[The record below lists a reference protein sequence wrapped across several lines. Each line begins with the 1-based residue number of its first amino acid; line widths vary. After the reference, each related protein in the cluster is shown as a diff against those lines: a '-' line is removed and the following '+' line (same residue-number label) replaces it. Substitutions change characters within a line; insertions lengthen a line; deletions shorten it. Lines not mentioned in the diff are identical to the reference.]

1 MVVDICKIFELNSH
15 YWRLS
20 WGKNLQKTKFKVI
33 LRQKLTDLLLE
44 SQAVWREKTRRIMM
58 MMIMMIIK
66 TLAFMKMMLRFFFL
80 PLYNNP
86 FEFLE
91 GFGARLIIKWA
102 EFLYTH
108 FKRKGKK
115 KMFSLS
121 FNVNFS
127 QSFEF
132 YVEAFLDFWVSKILL
147 WSPNIWFISGFEG
160 TEGKYSLFKSFN
172 FQNFFFNLNGG
183 SQDLFFSRGFSFFSL
198 SIMAQSKNFLFFHIF
213 WCCLVVFPYFLS
225 SKQKTKKPKL
235 TEGGP

>member
-33 LRQKLTDLLLE
+33 LRKKLTELLLE
-44 SQAVWREKTRRIMM
+44 SHAVWREKTRRIMM

-86 FEFLE
+86 FDFLE
-91 GFGARLIIKWA
+91 GFGARLIIKWLSSCIHILREKEKKKCLA
-102 EFLYTH
+102 FLLTLISLNPLNFMWRLFSIFEFLKFYYEVPI
-108 FKRKGKK
+108 
-115 KMFSLS
+115 SDS
-121 FNVNFS
+121 FR
-127 QSFEF
+127 
-132 YVEAFLDFWVSKILL
+132 VSKERKENTPYLKVL
-147 WSPNIWFISGFEG
+147 ISKIFFSTW
-160 TEGKYSLFKSFN
+160 TEVLKIF
-172 FQNFFFNLNGG
+172 
-183 SQDLFFSRGFSFFSL
+183 FFSRGFSFFSL